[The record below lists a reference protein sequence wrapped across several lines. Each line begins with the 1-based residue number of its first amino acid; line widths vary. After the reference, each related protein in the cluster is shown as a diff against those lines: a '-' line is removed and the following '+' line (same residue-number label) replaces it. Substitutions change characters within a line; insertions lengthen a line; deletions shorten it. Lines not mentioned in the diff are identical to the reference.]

1 MFTGIIEEIGLV
13 KSFEKYKNGAKLIIS
28 ANNILENTK
37 IGDSIC
43 VDGVCQTV
51 CEVSED
57 AFGVMLSD
65 ETLRITNFD
74 DKKTGDLLNLE
85 RALTLQT
92 RLGGHIV
99 SGHVDCVGTVK
110 NVEKLSEFYNLVFE
124 IPEKYSKYVVLKG
137 SITIN
142 GVSLTVANIT
152 GNLITIAVIP
162 HTFNNTNLNKLK
174 IGSIVNIETDIL
186 SKYVEKLL
194 LLNDNKEKSS
204 ISLDFLKENGFV

>member
-1 MFTGIIEEIGLV
+1 MFTGIIEEVGLV

-28 ANNILENTK
+28 ANDILENTK

-74 DKKTGDLLNLE
+74 DKKSGDLLNLE

-110 NVEKLSEFYNLVFE
+110 NIEKLSEFYNLVFE